1 MRLDKFLKVSR
12 LIKRRTVAKDVS
24 DQGRVLLNGKEAKP
38 STDVKIG
45 DVLDIQFG
53 QRTLTVRIERLTESN
68 RKEDILGLYTVLKE
82 EARKREE
89 DPFGL

>member
-38 STDVKIG
+38 STVVKIG

-53 QRTLTVRIERLTESN
+53 QRTLTVQVERLTESN
-68 RKEDILGLYTVLKE
+68 RKEDIVGLYTVLKE

-89 DPFGL
+89 DPSGL

>member
-38 STDVKIG
+38 STVVKIG

-53 QRTLTVRIERLTESN
+53 QRTLTVQVERLTESN
-68 RKEDILGLYTVLKE
+68 RKEDIVGLYTVLKE

-89 DPFGL
+89 DPNGL

>member
-38 STDVKIG
+38 STDIKIG

-53 QRTLTVRIERLTESN
+53 QKTLTVQVERLTESN
-68 RKEDILGLYTVLKE
+68 RKEDIVGMYTVLKE
-82 EARKREE
+82 EARKR
-89 DPFGL
+89 DNDDLFQ